1 MLPRVLQAGSL
12 CFNMAATRPLP
23 PSRHTMSQSTSP
35 LKKSVTGWI
44 FAALVALGLAAYY
57 LFQYAPS
64 GPAPQTQ
71 TERSRKQA
79 MKALMALPELKLWSG
94 QIEKNSG
101 GKLRGA
107 LIEYDPKPRILNGKS
122 YWQFAFVENGAEAA
136 HHIES
141 FLVESGGSD
150 ILVEDPATDDVLSL
164 ERWRKEKQ
172 PQTRIVADD

>member
-1 MLPRVLQAGSL
+1 
-12 CFNMAATRPLP
+12 
-23 PSRHTMSQSTSP
+23 MSQSASL

-44 FAALVALGLAAYY
+44 FAALVALGLVLYY
-57 LFQYAPS
+57 LVFQQAPTA
-64 GPAPQTQ
+64 PAPQTQ
-71 TERSRKQA
+71 TERTRAQA
-79 MKALMALPELKLWSG
+79 MKTLMALPELKLWSS

-122 YWQFAFVENGAEAA
+122 YWQFAFVENGAEVA

-141 FLVESGGSD
+141 FLVESGGTD
-150 ILVEDPATDDVLSL
+150 ILIEDPATDELLSV

-172 PQTRIVADD
+172 PQARIVSGN

>member
-1 MLPRVLQAGSL
+1 
-12 CFNMAATRPLP
+12 
-23 PSRHTMSQSTSP
+23 MSQSPSP
-35 LKKSVTGWI
+35 LKKSATGWI
-44 FAALVALGLAAYY
+44 FAALVAFGLAAYY
-57 LFQYAPS
+57 LLQYAPS

-71 TERSRKQA
+71 TERAREQA
-79 MKALMALPELKLWSG
+79 MKALMALPELMLWSG
-94 QIEKNSG
+94 QIEKKSD

-150 ILVEDPATDDVLSL
+150 ILVEDPATDDLLSL
-164 ERWRKEKQ
+164 ERWRQEKQ
-172 PQTRIVADD
+172 PQTRIVTGN

>member
-1 MLPRVLQAGSL
+1 
-12 CFNMAATRPLP
+12 
-23 PSRHTMSQSTSP
+23 MSQSTSP
-35 LKKSVTGWI
+35 LKKSISGWI

-57 LFQYAPS
+57 LFFQHAPTK
-64 GPAPQTQ
+64 PAPQTQ
-71 TERSRKQA
+71 SERYKAQA
-79 MKALMALPELKLWSG
+79 MKSLLALPELKLWSS

-122 YWQFAFVENGAEAA
+122 YWQFAFVENGAEVA

-141 FLVESGGSD
+141 FLVESGGSE
-150 ILVEDPATDDVLSL
+150 ILIEDPATDDLLSL

-172 PQTRIVADD
+172 PQTRIVSGN

>member
-1 MLPRVLQAGSL
+1 
-12 CFNMAATRPLP
+12 
-23 PSRHTMSQSTSP
+23 MSQFASP
-35 LKKSVTGWI
+35 LKKSSSGWI

-57 LFQYAPS
+57 LFFQSAPTTR
-64 GPAPQTQ
+64 APQTQ
-71 TERSRKQA
+71 SERQKAQA
-79 MKALMALPELKLWSG
+79 MKTLLALPELKLWSS

-122 YWQFAFVENGAEAA
+122 YWQFAFVENGAEVA

-141 FLVESGGSD
+141 FLVESGGSE
-150 ILVEDPATDDVLSL
+150 ILIEDPATDDLLSL

-172 PQTRIVADD
+172 PQTRIVAGN